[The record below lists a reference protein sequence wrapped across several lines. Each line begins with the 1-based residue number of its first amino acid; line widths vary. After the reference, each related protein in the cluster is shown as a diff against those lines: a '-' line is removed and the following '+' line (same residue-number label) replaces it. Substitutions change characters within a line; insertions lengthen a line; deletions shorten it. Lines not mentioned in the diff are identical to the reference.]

1 MPRLDAYIPEGALS
15 DEAENQLLS
24 KLTDIL
30 LRNEGA
36 DPADP
41 AARSIAFVWL
51 HRPAK
56 MFVAVEPAEEPRYR
70 FEPRVPQGQ
79 FDDERRQ
86 SMVAEIT
93 EGFSTPKTGL
103 TSAIHSGF
111 GCFPTRSPRGRGE
124 PPAASS
130 GSPTSPVSSSGTRRR
145 AASTPRHDSPRAGTP
160 RSQPR
165 GQPAADCTGRRL
177 GQLLLHVRPGLPARL
192 RS

>member
-124 PPAASS
+124 PPAAFFRLADIT
-130 GSPTSPVSSSGTRRR
+130 GFVFGDEEKGREYAETRLAARR
-145 AASTPRHDSPRAGTP
+145 DAEVAT
-160 RSQPR
+160 
-165 GQPAADCTGRRL
+165 
-177 GQLLLHVRPGLPARL
+177 
-192 RS
+192 

>member
-56 MFVAVEPAEEPRYR
+56 MFVAGEPAEEPRYR

-93 EGFSTPKTGL
+93 EAVLDAEDGAYERNPLRVWVFPYEVPEGTWGAAGRIFRLADITGFV
-103 TSAIHSGF
+103 F
-111 GCFPTRSPRGRGE
+111 GDEEKGREYAETRL
-124 PPAASS
+124 AA
-130 GSPTSPVSSSGTRRR
+130 RRD
-145 AASTPRHDSPRAGTP
+145 AEVAT
-160 RSQPR
+160 
-165 GQPAADCTGRRL
+165 
-177 GQLLLHVRPGLPARL
+177 
-192 RS
+192 